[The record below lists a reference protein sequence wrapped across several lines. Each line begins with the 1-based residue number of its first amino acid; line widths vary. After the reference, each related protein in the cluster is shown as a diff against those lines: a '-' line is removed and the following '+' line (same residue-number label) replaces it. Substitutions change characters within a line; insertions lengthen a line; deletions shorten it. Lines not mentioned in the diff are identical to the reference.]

1 MKDTDLSEITT
12 SNNKKQRTKKKPNK
26 QDSEKVDVSSHGS
39 LLYFKVLNDLEKS
52 ECKWQDLP

>member
-1 MKDTDLSEITT
+1 MKDMNLSEITT

-39 LLYFKVLNDLEKS
+39 FLYFKV
-52 ECKWQDLP
+52 